1 MCSPANGAARSSPG
15 AACALAAA
23 LSSRLPSVAM
33 RYLILAAGMGK
44 RMGSAGAA
52 GPKCLIDIG
61 GEPLIGRL
69 LRQIRTHDPAAEIDV
84 VLGYR
89 AETVAPVLAGC
100 RIVINP
106 FFDITGINASLWF
119 ARASFDRALMVIH
132 GDVVLSDD
140 LAARL
145 FAADA
150 PIADRLRQLGPAIR
164 RRSMSPL
171 RTARSRASA

>member
-1 MCSPANGAARSSPG
+1 
-15 AACALAAA
+15 
-23 LSSRLPSVAM
+23 M

-69 LRQIRTHDPAAEIDV
+69 LRQIRTHDPAADIHV

-106 FFDITGINASLWF
+106 FFDITGINASLVVRPRIV
-119 ARASFDRALMVIH
+119 RAGADGDSWRRGAL
-132 GDVVLSDD
+132 G
-140 LAARL
+140 R
-145 FAADA
+145 
-150 PIADRLRQLGPAIR
+150 PGGEPPR
-164 RRSMSPL
+164 RPSPN
-171 RTARSRASA
+171 R